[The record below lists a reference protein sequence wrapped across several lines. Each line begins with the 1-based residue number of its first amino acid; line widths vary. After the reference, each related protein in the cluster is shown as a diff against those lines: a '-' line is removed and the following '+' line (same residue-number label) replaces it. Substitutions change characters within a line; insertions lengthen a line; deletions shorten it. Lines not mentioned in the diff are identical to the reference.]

1 MQEDVGRVGGARV
14 LSGHKVV
21 PLFKQSSILKSD
33 VMLGAVSIGGSAADL
48 KEGEKGVSLAKQGLV
63 GGHTNIIFIARE
75 PFKSIWRAS
84 KSR

>member
-1 MQEDVGRVGGARV
+1 MGGARV

-48 KEGEKGVSLAKQGLV
+48 KEGEKGVS
-63 GGHTNIIFIARE
+63 
-75 PFKSIWRAS
+75 WR
-84 KSR
+84 SRWW